1 MLDINVIREKPEYVK
16 AQLAR
21 RGETAPIDEIL
32 TLDMRRRDIL
42 SEVEELRRER
52 NVVSKQIGHWIG
64 GAKKLE
70 KQLGKLDA
78 NSAEAEAVR
87 VELAQLEAQ
96 AEATKNHAGEI
107 GDRIAVL
114 DDELRGVETQ
124 FYELQRWVPN
134 LPHATTPDGA
144 DESSNVFHEPAGVP
158 IPTFDFEPKA
168 HWELGPELDIIDFE
182 RGVKLS
188 GSRFYLL
195 KGWGARLQR
204 ALIQFMLDMHI
215 FDHGYTEMY
224 LPLMVRSK
232 VFEGAGQ
239 LPKFFDNIYRDAEED
254 FMFLG
259 TAEIAL
265 TNLFADEILD
275 EEQLPIKLVA
285 HTACFRREKMSA
297 GKDVRGIKRGHQFDK
312 VEMYQF
318 VHPDES
324 YAVLEQL
331 KQHALDVVNA
341 LGLPYRLVEL
351 AAGDVSFA
359 MTKTYDIEVWACGC
373 DEWLEVSSISN
384 SEDFQPRRANV
395 KYRPKDGGKL
405 RYPHTLNASGLALPR
420 IMIAIIENY
429 QQADGSVVIPEVLRP
444 YMRGLDVIPAL
455 SGD

>member
-1 MLDINVIREKPEYVK
+1 MLDINLIREKPEFVK

-21 RGETAPIDEIL
+21 RGETVPIDEIL
-32 TLDMRRRDIL
+32 TLDTRRREIL
-42 SEVEELRRER
+42 GEVEELRRER

-64 GAKKLE
+64 RAKKLE
-70 KQLGKLDA
+70 KQLGKLDTD
-78 NSAEAEAVR
+78 SAEAQAGQA
-87 VELAQLEAQ
+87 ELTQLEAQ
-96 AEATKNHAGEI
+96 AETTKNHAGEI

-114 DDELRGVETQ
+114 DDELRDVETR
-124 FYELQRWVPN
+124 FYELQKWVPN
-134 LPHATTPDGA
+134 LPHVTTPDGA
-144 DESSNVFHEPAGVP
+144 DESSNIFHEPAGAP

-168 HWELGPELDIIDFE
+168 HWDLGPELGIIDFE

-215 FDHGYTEMY
+215 FEHGYTEIY

-275 EEQLPIKLVA
+275 EAQLPIKLVA

-318 VHPDES
+318 VHPDVS
-324 YAVLEQL
+324 YDVHEQL

-341 LGLPYRLVEL
+341 LELPYRLVEL
-351 AAGDVSFA
+351 AAGDCSFA
-359 MTKTYDIEVWACGC
+359 MTKTYDIEVWASGC
-373 DEWLEVSSISN
+373 NEWLEVSSISN
-384 SEDFQPRRANV
+384 SEDFQARRANV

-420 IMIAIIENY
+420 IMIALIENN
-429 QQADGSVVIPEVLRP
+429 QQLDGSIVIPEVLRP
-444 YMRGLDVIPAL
+444 YMRGLDVIPAA
-455 SGD
+455 